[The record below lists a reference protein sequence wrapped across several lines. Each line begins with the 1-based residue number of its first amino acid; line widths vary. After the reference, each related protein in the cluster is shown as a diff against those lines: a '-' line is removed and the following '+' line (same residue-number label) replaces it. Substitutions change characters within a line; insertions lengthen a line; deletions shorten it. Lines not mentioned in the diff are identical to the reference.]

1 MRKFITSLPAWAEFA
16 FVSVLAF
23 GLFVFASLSYALQPG
38 RHAHYSVASLLRL
51 TLIEL
56 GLAAV
61 LGGFLWLRGWTV
73 RRIGLIPQVNDIAIA
88 VLLFVGVY
96 AAWIVVFY
104 LTLALAPG
112 LAGGM
117 QTTATSLVDR
127 GIPLWVVAVNTLVNP
142 LFEEVFETGYVIAA
156 LKRDDNPWLAINV
169 SVTIRLACHLYQG
182 PLGVLSI
189 IPTGLIFAYW
199 FARTGRLWPVIL
211 AHAAMDL
218 IAILHYSRG

>member
-96 AAWIVVFY
+96 AAWVVVFY

-117 QTTATSLVDR
+117 QTTATSLIDR
-127 GIPLWVVAVNTLVNP
+127 GIPLWVVAVNTIVNP
-142 LFEEVFETGYVIAA
+142 VFEEVFETGYVIAA

-169 SVTIRLACHLYQG
+169 SVAIRLACHLYQG

-189 IPTGLIFAYW
+189 IPTGLIFAFW